1 MAKAPIFRPLTGV
14 PSLRRV
20 TPILIEVQGA
30 DATGIKT
37 SEDGRVH
44 FTGTFALVRPGEL
57 AVEKQGFVNPDRTT
71 RVREPATPKDGICV
85 IRAVIEDNRLV
96 LDVSV
101 SPLHGFSTPVVVRTN
116 TVAETGEAASF
127 PGQGPE

>member
-1 MAKAPIFRPLTGV
+1 MAKAPIFRPLTGA

-30 DATGIKT
+30 DAIGIKT

-57 AVEKQGFVNPDRTT
+57 AIEKQGFVNPDCTS
-71 RVREPATPKDGICV
+71 RVREPAAPEDGICV

-127 PGQGPE
+127 PGRGLE